1 MAPFAE
7 AVFDVIPGGRF
18 KVNQPDPELEHGA
31 RRISATHNKFNGLRV
46 RLPGSPSAFPFCM
59 TVSLILFGIQLALTL
74 VALLRERSTD
84 SRFENDKLIYKS

>member
-1 MAPFAE
+1 
-7 AVFDVIPGGRF
+7 VFGIIPTRRF
-18 KVNQPDPELEHGA
+18 KLKLADPELKHGA
-31 RRISATHNKFNGLRV
+31 PAVLGKCCILNGLGASR
-46 RLPGSPSAFPFCM
+46 PGLPSAFSLCM